1 MEQESGGAAQL
12 NLSLTGA
19 EASSTQSDAQ
29 RQSVRCAHCGTAV
42 SLSAWLQDTG
52 MALQFC
58 NVTCRQAWA
67 RTEESFAVRLD
78 RKRSRHRRGGNWQ
91 IQAREAR
98 YRDECR
104 CQECGVSEAEMGRKL
119 HVHHRIPY
127 RRFHSN
133 VEANK
138 LEHLI
143 SVCAA
148 CHQRLEAQLRRDL
161 PLFAASDE
169 RSASD

>member
-1 MEQESGGAAQL
+1 MEQESGVTAQL
-12 NLSLTGA
+12 CLPLAATESVP
-19 EASSTQSDAQ
+19 TQSESHRRAA
-29 RQSVRCAHCGTAV
+29 RCAHCGAPV
-42 SLSAWLQDTG
+42 HLPVWLKETG
-52 MALQFC
+52 VCLHYCGAD
-58 NVTCRQAWA
+58 CRQAWA

-78 RKRSRHRRGGNWQ
+78 GRHGRRRRGGNWQ

-104 CQECGVSEAEMGRKL
+104 CQECGITEKELGQRL

-143 SVCAA
+143 SVCPA
-148 CHQRLEAQLRRDL
+148 CHQRLEARLRTEM
-161 PLFAASDE
+161 PLFAADP
-169 RSASD
+169 R